1 MFSKGAGLAE
11 LHYGPQRT
19 NWRALRKSFIL

>member
-1 MFSKGAGLAE
+1 MFSMSARLVE